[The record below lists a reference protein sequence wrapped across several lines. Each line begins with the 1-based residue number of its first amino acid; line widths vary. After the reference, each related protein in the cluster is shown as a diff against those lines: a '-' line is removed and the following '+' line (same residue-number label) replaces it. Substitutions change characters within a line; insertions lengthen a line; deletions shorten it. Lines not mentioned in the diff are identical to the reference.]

1 MFSDTFN
8 QIATLAGIN
17 TDDLVTRIGSI
28 DERYKDSDKGD
39 INIAA
44 DWLKTISEEVSV
56 KEVAFLLMAALR
68 PEAPLKDYK
77 DEEEASMEQFIEML
91 QEQGFVEL
99 PDGSWVSPAYLETIK
114 KEEEKEST
122 KDLPEPKQ
130 IGYTSAVEPTR
141 NALGYNHTLSSLL
154 NSIGVDKDL
163 LYSRFD
169 NVFNNFP
176 EQSSASKLI
185 EMLEREFTR
194 KELAYM
200 FYNKSKELSDLEFT
214 IMEEKPK
221 RKTRTT
227 KNKKDN
233 GNI

>member
-17 TDDLVTRIGSI
+17 TDDLVTRMGSI

-44 DWLKTISEEVSV
+44 DLLKTISEEVSV

-68 PEAPLKDYK
+68 PEASLKDYK

-99 PDGSWVSPAYLETIK
+99 PDGSWVSPAYLESMK
-114 KEEEKEST
+114 KEEEKKST

>member
-17 TDDLVTRIGSI
+17 TDDLVTRMGSI

-39 INIAA
+39 ISIAA

-68 PEAPLKDYK
+68 PEASLKDYK

-99 PDGSWVSPAYLETIK
+99 PNGSWVSPAYLESMK
-114 KEEEKEST
+114 KEEEKKST

-176 EQSSASKLI
+176 EQSPASKLI

-214 IMEEKPK
+214 IIKEKPK